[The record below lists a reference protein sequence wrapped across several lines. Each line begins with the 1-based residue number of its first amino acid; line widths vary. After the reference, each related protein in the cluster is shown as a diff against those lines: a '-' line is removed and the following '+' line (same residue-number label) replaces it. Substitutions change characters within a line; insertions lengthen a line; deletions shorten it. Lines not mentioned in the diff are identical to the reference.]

1 MMRSF
6 RSFQFAIALS
16 LGLALFGQPHVAA
29 AQQAA
34 SSVRFLKAVT
44 DRDGTAVMALLNAS
58 IDGLINSADRDNGE
72 TALHIV
78 ARRGDGQWIRYFIG
92 KGATPDVV
100 DKAGY
105 SPLMVAIS
113 NDDVETAKLLL
124 ELGARVDFANT
135 RGETGLIKAVQLRKP
150 VLVRMLVAHG
160 ADPDRADYVAG
171 LSARDYATRDA
182 RSAALLDAL
191 TPRPAGAADALP
203 NGPIFK
209 PGG

>member
-6 RSFQFAIALS
+6 RSFHYAVALS
-16 LGLALFGQPHVAA
+16 LGLAVIGQPQTVM
-29 AQQAA
+29 AQEALP
-34 SSVRFLKAVT
+34 SVRFLKAVT
-44 DRDGTAVMALLNAS
+44 DRDGTAVMTLLGTAS
-58 IDGLINSADRDNGE
+58 NGLINTADRDSGE

-78 ARRGDGQWIRYFIG
+78 TQRGDSEWIRFMIG
-92 KGATPDVV
+92 KGANPDVL
-100 DKAGY
+100 DKAGR
-105 SPLMVAIS
+105 SPLMIAVFNS
-113 NDDVETAKLLL
+113 DSETAQLLL
-124 ELGARVDFANT
+124 DLGASANFANS
-135 RGETGLIKAVQLRKP
+135 RGETALIRAVQLRKP

-182 RSAALLDAL
+182 RSDALLDAL
-191 TPRPAGAADALP
+191 TPRSAEPDDALP